1 MSRAR
6 EEALTVMVV
15 DDNPSMRELI
25 EAQLRGHGYEV
36 VTASDGR
43 EAVRLARLRC
53 PSLVLMDIHLPVMDG
68 LEATRLI
75 RRVRELCR
83 MPIVA
88 FSAYGEEGDS
98 RRRALDA
105 GCTEYVSK
113 TVGITL
119 IPAVVDQYLRAQT

>member
-1 MSRAR
+1 MT

-36 VTASDGR
+36 VTAADGR
-43 EAVRLARLRC
+43 EAVRLARQRC
-53 PSLVLMDIHLPVMDG
+53 PALVLMDINMPVMDG

-75 RRVRELCR
+75 RAIRELCR

-88 FSAYGEEGDS
+88 FSAYGDEGDS
-98 RRRALDA
+98 RRLALEA

-119 IPAVVDQYLRAQT
+119 LPGIVDRYLRAA